1 MKKEVKFYPGKH
13 GQYPQA
19 VKAGNW
25 IFMTLGKRDPTF
37 EEQFTAILE
46 EIKSVLES
54 YGSSMWDIVDMTVYF
69 VDLKGDRD
77 KAMEIWR
84 KYIPSDNPPVAAWI
98 GIKELFTPE
107 MRVEV
112 MCTAIVQE
120 R

>member
-25 IFMTLGKRDPTF
+25 IFMTLGKGGATF

-46 EIKSVLES
+46 EIKSCLES

-69 VDLKGDRD
+69 VDLKGDRN
-77 KAMEIWR
+77 KAIEIWG
-84 KYIPSDNPPVAAWI
+84 KYIPSDNHPVAAWI
-98 GIKELFTPE
+98 GIKELFTRE
-107 MRVEV
+107 LRVEV
-112 MCTAIVQE
+112 MCTAIIQDK
-120 R
+120 